1 MNTSTSTRTNTV
13 VKNGVKVTTTV
24 VEKTVTYPD
33 GRREVTTTETIDE
46 GGKTTTNVS
55 TTTEQGAPSQVRESC
70 LAT

>member
-1 MNTSTSTRTNTV
+1 MKTSTSTRTNTV

-24 VEKTVTYPD
+24 VEKTITYPD

-46 GGKTTTNVS
+46 GGKTTTNES
-55 TTTEQGAPSQVRESC
+55 TTTEQGAPSQVRGYC